1 MAKVYMLVG
10 KIASGKTTWAME
22 RKKQAPLVLL
32 SCDDLM
38 LTVFAGCLGDKHGET
53 ERRCLKFLFG
63 QADQLLGMGLD
74 VVLDSG
80 FWTKKSRAM
89 ARVYFSDKHIE
100 VVTYYF
106 KIPDS
111 VRTQRLQERNA
122 HLAQSSKREFIAD
135 AALLAKL
142 DKKFEEPLQNEI
154 DFTVGMEDEQC

>member
-22 RKKQAPLVLL
+22 RKKKSPLALL

-38 LTVFAGCLGDKHGET
+38 LNIFAGCLGDKHGET
-53 ERRCLKFLFG
+53 ERRCLMFLFG
-63 QADQLLGMGLD
+63 QAVQLVGMGLD

-89 ARVYFSDKHIE
+89 AKEYFADKQIQ
-100 VVTYYF
+100 TKMYYF

-111 VRTQRLQERNA
+111 VRIERLQERNA
-122 HLAQSSKREFIAD
+122 RLAHSEKREFIID
-135 AALLAKL
+135 AALLTKL
-142 DKKFEEPLQNEI
+142 DKKFEEPLSNEI
-154 DFTVGMEDEQC
+154 DFTVGME

>member
-22 RKKQAPLVLL
+22 RKKKSPLVLL

-38 LTVFAGCLGDKHGET
+38 LNVFAGCLGDKHGET

-63 QADQLLGMGLD
+63 QAAQLVEMGMD

-89 ARVYFSDKHIE
+89 ARVYFSGKHIE
-100 VVTYYF
+100 TTTYYF
-106 KIPDS
+106 NIPDE
-111 VRTQRLQERNA
+111 VRVKRLQERNA
-122 HLAQSSKREFIAD
+122 RRANSKKREVIID

-142 DKKFEEPLQNEI
+142 DQKFEEPLSNEV
-154 DFTVGMEDEQC
+154 DFTVGMENEPC